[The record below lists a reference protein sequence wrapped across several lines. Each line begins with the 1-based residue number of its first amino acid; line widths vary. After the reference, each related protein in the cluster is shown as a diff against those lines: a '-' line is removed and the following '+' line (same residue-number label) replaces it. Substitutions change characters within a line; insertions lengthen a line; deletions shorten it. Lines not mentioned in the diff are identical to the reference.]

1 MVWKQ
6 CNVVARSCIVITRVK
21 AEQKACQITLASC
34 KLVRRTLQCWLQYPR
49 VWSSMVHQAQAH
61 ACQWLLTGAQPDL
74 RVRLN
79 CAMRFYA
86 AFHWSNWQLLILAV
100 LVL

>member
-1 MVWKQ
+1 
-6 CNVVARSCIVITRVK
+6 
-21 AEQKACQITLASC
+21 
-34 KLVRRTLQCWLQYPR
+34 
-49 VWSSMVHQAQAH
+49 MVHQAQAH
-61 ACQWLLTGAQPDL
+61 ACQWLLTVAQPDL

-79 CAMRFYA
+79 CVMRFYA